1 MVGYVLIEWDAD
13 KSLSVIPLS
22 RLLSRKNTRVT
33 QKWGAKVYAGVILE
47 EGGEYVLLL
56 GFTKIMCLPYNYLC
70 T

>member
-1 MVGYVLIEWDAD
+1 MVGYVLIEWDA

-47 EGGEYVLLL
+47 EGGEYVLSLRH
-56 GFTKIMCLPYNYLC
+56 
-70 T
+70 